1 MVFEVNKLIIAN
13 DPAMMKQKQLELEQD
28 KVLNALLGTQIKPNS
43 LTKIIPS
50 TDKTIE
56 QKNAYQV
63 LFSPDSTKFVAFF
76 AETVPAS
83 EGKTFRD
90 NHKDDKNVNI
100 ITDNEMGFF
109 SGSLPNTYSY
119 IVYGVLYK
127 NKWYYEKSEV
137 TYFDAESLEKGRAI
151 YFGYLRKWQFFSDNT
166 ANLNPEFWDG
176 KENKGYTLQTK
187 VIFAKVPKEETNGG
201 MYRIVVDQMNGH

>member
-1 MVFEVNKLIIAN
+1 
-13 DPAMMKQKQLELEQD
+13 
-28 KVLNALLGTQIKPNS
+28 
-43 LTKIIPS
+43 
-50 TDKTIE
+50 
-56 QKNAYQV
+56 
-63 LFSPDSTKFVAFF
+63 
-76 AETVPAS
+76 
-83 EGKTFRD
+83 
-90 NHKDDKNVNI
+90 
-100 ITDNEMGFF
+100 MGFF

-166 ANLNPEFWDG
+166 ANPNPEFWDG
-176 KENKGYTLQTK
+176 KETKGYTLRTK